1 MDSVFK
7 AYLIPVEMLNKIFK
21 EVLLLDNLLL
31 VVGDIIKRVLNLGNS
46 YSSGFKF
53 PILRKSPKLSFN
65 CLSCLFSDFIFVCFI
80 VLKVAIYIYKH
91 GNNLNYFKKI
101 TKKLIINY
109 TPKRKQFF

>member
-31 VVGDIIKRVLNLGNS
+31 VVGDIIKRVLNLGSS

-53 PILRKSPKLSFN
+53 PILKKSLKLSFN

-80 VLKVAIYIYKH
+80 VLKVAIY
-91 GNNLNYFKKI
+91 
-101 TKKLIINY
+101 
-109 TPKRKQFF
+109 